1 MNMFKTNAVST
12 LMQGL
17 IDKVIAP
24 LDGIRVFKPKK
35 VYKPMATSSQ
45 DDIDLHKSKVDTRQ
59 VKRAK
64 ARNDK
69 KLGK

>member
-1 MNMFKTNAVST
+1 MFKTNAVSA

-17 IDKVIAP
+17 IDKVVSPHWNEKA
-24 LDGIRVFKPKK
+24 KAKSYPK
-35 VYKPMATSSQ
+35 MDTASQ
-45 DDIDLHKSKVDTRQ
+45 EDIDLYNSQVSSRQ